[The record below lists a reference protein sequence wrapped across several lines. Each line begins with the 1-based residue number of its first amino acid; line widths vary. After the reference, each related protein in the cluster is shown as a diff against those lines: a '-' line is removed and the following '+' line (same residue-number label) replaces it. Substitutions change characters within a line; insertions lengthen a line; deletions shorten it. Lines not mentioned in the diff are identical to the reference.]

1 MAVPTTLFIMMFI
14 LLCGSESYGNRR
26 TKDGQN
32 EEKTYGQFKVI
43 NSGKPNT
50 LFKTIEKR
58 GAASFAEDA
67 EAKADEN
74 PVTGTEV
81 TETEK
86 DALTGQGGNVTEG
99 TMETV
104 KQTTGQKTE
113 GQAVAD
119 TGTVVSTIAIAK
131 ETVAEAGVV
140 ATEVGVEADI
150 ATTKESDGAQSIGG
164 YMIHLAIQFLATYFT
179 FGL

>member
-26 TKDGQN
+26 TKDGRN

-50 LFKTIEKR
+50 LFKNIEKR
-58 GAASFAEDA
+58 KVASFAEDA

-81 TETEK
+81 TGTEK
-86 DALTGQGGNVTEG
+86 DAVTEQGGNVTEG

-113 GQAVAD
+113 GQTVAD
-119 TGTVVSTIAIAK
+119 TGTVAGMETVVSTIANA
-131 ETVAEAGVV
+131 ETAAEVGVV
-140 ATEVGVEADI
+140 ATEVGVEQDI
-150 ATTKESDGAQSIGG
+150 PTTKESDGAQSIGG
-164 YMIHLAIQFLATYFT
+164 MLQIS
-179 FGL
+179 